1 LSGCAG
7 DLSILDPAGPGARQV
22 ANLWWVMLAGA
33 TVILLGVVGT
43 AIYALR
49 KADRPRTFSDRRVL
63 AGWGLLFP
71 LVTLGALMGY
81 AFFRGDILLPGY
93 DDRQPV
99 IRAHAQQ
106 WFWTFE
112 YPGGAQSLQ
121 VLHVPEGEH
130 FTLAITSEDVIH
142 SFWVPRLGGKMDAV
156 PGKEN
161 FLRLRAD
168 EAGVYRGV
176 CAEFCGIG
184 HAHMQLEVHAHP
196 STAYAEALA
205 EGSDMHLRELPVL
218 TPRPPPASK
227 VIAAWTDYL
236 LDWLGLR

>member
-1 LSGCAG
+1 
-7 DLSILDPAGPGARQV
+7 
-22 ANLWWVMLAGA
+22 MLAGA

-49 KADRPRTFSDRRVL
+49 SRPEPREFSDRKVL
-63 AGWGLLFP
+63 VGWGLVFP
-71 LVTLGALMGY
+71 VVTLGALMGY

-93 DDRQPV
+93 DERQPV

-112 YPGGAQSLQ
+112 YPDGAQSVQ
-121 VLHVPEGEH
+121 VLHVPAGEH

-142 SFWVPRLGGKMDAV
+142 AFWVPRLGGKMDAI

-161 FLRLRAD
+161 YLRLQAD
-168 EAGVYRGV
+168 EAGVYRGI

-184 HAHMQLEVHAHP
+184 HAHMQVEVQAHP
-196 STAYAEALA
+196 AATYADALA
-205 EGSDMHLRELPVL
+205 EIPDAQLQELPVL
-218 TPRPPPASK
+218 TQRPPPASR
-227 VIAAWTDYL
+227 VIERWTDYL
-236 LDWLGLR
+236 LNWLGLR